1 MSVSYLI
8 GALCFSTFPP
18 LNESQEMG
26 EEWELHLGGGI
37 GKVDPAPKGRQTIA
51 LDVVLGLGELG
62 RDTSHSHPP
71 FLCPYPG
78 IRHGAS
84 QVLFLTKSPYR
95 EPLPCLSAPVLLCFS
110 GMCFHL
116 KTTLGRFLFPVL
128 KIEKFLQYKQ
138 GCGGG
143 GVGAVRGHSECI
155 LALGWDGWGG
165 RTPTSSP
172 PQFFF

>member
-1 MSVSYLI
+1 MGTPPRRWDRKSGSCSQRQANNLCLGR
-8 GALCFSTFPP
+8 GAGVGGAREGHFPLP
-18 LNESQEMG
+18 LPPSFVPI
-26 EEWELHLGGGI
+26 L
-37 GKVDPAPKGRQTIA
+37 
-51 LDVVLGLGELG
+51 ELG
-62 RDTSHSHPP
+62 TGLPRFY
-71 FLCPYPG
+71 FLP
-78 IRHGAS
+78 RA
-84 QVLFLTKSPYR
+84 LTENPI
-95 EPLPCLSAPVLLCFS
+95 PCLSAPVLLCFS

-172 PQFFF
+172 PPPIFFLIFKECFCRF